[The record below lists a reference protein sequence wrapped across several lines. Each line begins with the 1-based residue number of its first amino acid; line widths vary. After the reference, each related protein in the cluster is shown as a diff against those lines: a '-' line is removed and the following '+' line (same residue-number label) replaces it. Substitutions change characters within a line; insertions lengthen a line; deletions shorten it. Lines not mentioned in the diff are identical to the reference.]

1 MIKCTVM
8 PKKSKSAHAAEVVRR
23 LHQEYPDAHIELDY
37 KTPFQLLIAT
47 ILAAQCTDVRV
58 NVVTKTLFKK
68 YKSPE
73 DYLKVPQQELEED
86 VHSVSFFRSKCRNIR
101 GACHKILD
109 DFHGEVPQTMEELVT
124 LPGVGRKTANVVLG
138 IAFGKASGIV
148 VDTHVKRVTFRL
160 GMTSETEPEK
170 VEQDLI
176 KLIPQEEWTFAAN
189 AIIWHGRRI
198 CHARKPECSECVLE
212 DICPKR
218 GVKERQ

>member
-1 MIKCTVM
+1 MIKFTVM
-8 PKKSKSAHAAEVVRR
+8 PRKSKSAHAAEVVRR
-23 LHQEYPDAHIELDY
+23 LHKEYPDAHIELDY
-37 KTPFQLLIAT
+37 KTPLQLLIAT
-47 ILAAQCTDVRV
+47 ILAAQCTDIRV

-73 DYLKVPQQELEED
+73 DYLKVPQNELEED
-86 VHSVSFFRSKCRNIR
+86 VHSVSFFRSKTRNIR
-101 GACHKILD
+101 GACHKILEE
-109 DFHGEVPQTMEELVT
+109 FHGEVPQTMKELVT

-189 AIIWHGRRI
+189 AIIWHGRRV
-198 CHARKPECSECVLE
+198 CHARKPKCSECVLE
-212 DICPKR
+212 DICPKQ
-218 GVKERQ
+218 GVKERK

>member
-1 MIKCTVM
+1 MIKFTVM
-8 PKKSKSAHAAEVVRR
+8 PRKSKSAHAAEVVRR

-73 DYLKVPQQELEED
+73 DYLKVPQNELEED
-86 VHSVSFFRSKCRNIR
+86 VHSVSFFRSKTRNIR

-218 GVKERQ
+218 GGKERQ